1 MAALPSNMTQNLL
14 TDNTQI
20 NEFYEPYGNYPGNR
34 VPINRTILAIKIQ
47 IGTYDLPTVLTSFW
61 SIKSFCLGSK
71 TNSAALYTTWLV
83 KLGSSSVAIKYRFA
97 TISSV
102 KSFWLSKSFRQD
114 CFSQHKWLC
123 PGESMTLRPV
133 KLETPKYC
141 FLLFSR
147 KPKSTWKLTLLTLNV
162 KKRSQTN
169 GLENV
174 TFK

>member
-1 MAALPSNMTQNLL
+1 MR
-14 TDNTQI
+14 
-20 NEFYEPYGNYPGNR
+20 FYEPYGNYPGNR

-102 KSFWLSKSFRQD
+102 KSF
-114 CFSQHKWLC
+114 
-123 PGESMTLRPV
+123 
-133 KLETPKYC
+133 
-141 FLLFSR
+141 
-147 KPKSTWKLTLLTLNV
+147 
-162 KKRSQTN
+162 
-169 GLENV
+169 
-174 TFK
+174 